1 MVYSIQKLLAATC
14 ALSALAAP
22 ALAQRIPAA
31 TVAVVD
37 TDRVMRDCNACKAA
51 NTQLQT
57 QVQQVQQ
64 LANQLVTPLQTEAQQ
79 LQTALQA
86 AKGNP
91 DAALQQRV
99 EQVQTRQQTAQRQVS
114 EQENTVQRNVAYV
127 RQQIAQKMV
136 PIVQQVAQ
144 QRGAQIAV
152 DRGSTLFAAPTV
164 DITDGVLTT
173 LNQQLASVSV
183 TAPPPQQQPAA
194 QPGTAPAP
202 ATPAPQQQPQGR

>member
-1 MVYSIQKLLAATC
+1 MRIAKTSLVAAASFAALAAT
-14 ALSALAAP
+14 P
-22 ALAQRIPAA
+22 AMAQRIPAA

-37 TDRVMRDCNACKAA
+37 SERVLRDCTACRAA
-51 NTQLQT
+51 NTQLQG
-57 QVQQVQQ
+57 QVTSLQQ
-64 LANQLVTPLQTEAQQ
+64 LAQQLSTPLQTEQQQ
-79 LQTALQA
+79 LQTAIDA

-99 EQVQTRQQTAQRQVS
+99 QAFQTRQQSAQRQVA
-114 EQENTVQRNVAYV
+114 EQENTVQRNAAYV
-127 RQQIAQKMV
+127 RQQIVEKML

-152 DRGSTLFAAPTV
+152 DRGSVLFSAPTV

-183 TAPPPQQQPAA
+183 TAPPPPQRPAA
-194 QPGTAPAP
+194 GTAPAGTPAP
-202 ATPAPQQQPQGR
+202 ATPRPEGR